1 MSKASPWRP
10 LQVLGVTME
19 KLTQNLADSIKL
31 FGTLESVEFQ
41 ATLHQRDD
49 GQYVLQGRIRKRA
62 KSHAH
67 SRHRG

>member
-1 MSKASPWRP
+1 
-10 LQVLGVTME
+10 ME

-62 KSHAH
+62 KNHAH